1 MKEKQYALITGEP
14 LTKFEEAIL
23 RMLKEVSESG
33 YDPRAMVAVFMGD
46 GDAVMT
52 YYHET
57 TMTDLMLA
65 KGFIDLDIQNDN
77 IVGNLPWY
85 IEAAAREG
93 LIESLEDDDDEW
105 DTDNEEDIEDG

>member
-1 MKEKQYALITGEP
+1 MKAKQYTLITGEP
-14 LTKFEEAIL
+14 LTKFEEAVL
-23 RMLKEVSESG
+23 RMLHEVSECG
-33 YDPRAMVAVFMGD
+33 YEPRAMVSVFMGD

-77 IVGNLPWY
+77 IAGNLAY
-85 IEAAAREG
+85 YLDLAEKEG
-93 LIESLEDDDDEW
+93 LIGDDEFDW
-105 DTDNEEDIEDG
+105 DGDNEEDIEDG